1 MYLRY
6 FRSLLQIKNRYIC
19 NQAGGFI
26 SPAFVAAF
34 CLYLYL
40 HMVGIDSHV
49 FGNHFGN
56 VRLDQFH
63 HFGGTIYPVRYQKDL
78 QTVFCNLAGTFPAK
92 KMLHIHLAIISK
104 SLVKLDTHFLHS
116 LLPAQTILQIL
127 VFQIVLIVQ
136 PNLKQHQEQ

>member
-49 FGNHFGN
+49 LGNLFGN

-92 KMLHIHLAIISK
+92 KMLHIHPSPSYAFRKIPVTFVQKDTPFSK
-104 SLVKLDTHFLHS
+104 SRKGIS
-116 LLPAQTILQIL
+116 LPLSRSTT
-127 VFQIVLIVQ
+127 
-136 PNLKQHQEQ
+136 LK